1 MIQFHTF
8 ILQIRFR
15 AKKGEVQSKKKN
27 KILKKTEL
35 GFRSPYSQA
44 NFYFSLLSNWIK
56 TKFEVLQ
63 QVNPTLQRHKE

>member
-15 AKKGEVQSKKKN
+15 AKKGEVQIKKKN

-35 GFRSPYSQA
+35 GFRSPNSQA

>member
-27 KILKKTEL
+27 KILKK
-35 GFRSPYSQA
+35 Q
-44 NFYFSLLSNWIK
+44 N
-56 TKFEVLQ
+56 
-63 QVNPTLQRHKE
+63 